1 MSKKGIDQDAIEEFF
16 NENPN
21 VFSSVLRNMKGK
33 TKKSYKK
40 LPSINQTRKT
50 NRDYKKKK
58 KLSPIKE
65 GEEEKEKSKEKVCFG
80 CLQSGGMEDN
90 KKRQRTGSFETFMDR
105 HPIAMPLPRGR
116 PEVVIPLPEEGS
128 QADRQARQDR
138 MMLPGPLGDPT
149 HMTRISRNPPT
160 TATAARVLDPS
171 DLSNYY
177 RDPNDERIDRYN
189 WRQNNLKY
197 RIAVQNYYSN
207 PDNPFPK
214 NIREWRQII
223 NDLAI
228 RVRDDENDSENNHL
242 LNALRK
248 VRPSF
253 TGRRRDYVTF
263 ETRDDF
269 LNNNRRQIEIE
280 RSFAIIDDVELKR
293 LGFQVVPNSAHIGGK
308 TKKRRKS
315 SNKHIKTNKKK
326 SRRAGGPPSIF
337 SSKKHD
343 TFGLE
348 GSAVREP
355 TEEEKYP
362 FEEGERY
369 HVKGRKPK
377 EIVVDMNFGPLER
390 GFIVPDDDPYG
401 DGPFL
406 EFDGQYN
413 RVVPKRHIG
422 NWPLKKNVE
431 LANAYNENAEI
442 IKHKKNIEHNKHVVT
457 NPLHQYKK

>member
-1 MSKKGIDQDAIEEFF
+1 MS
-16 NENPN
+16 NN
-21 VFSSVLRNMKGK
+21 K
-33 TKKSYKK
+33 T
-40 LPSINQTRKT
+40 
-50 NRDYKKKK
+50 
-58 KLSPIKE
+58 
-65 GEEEKEKSKEKVCFG
+65 
-80 CLQSGGMEDN
+80 

-105 HPIAMPLPRGR
+105 DPMAMPLPRGR

-138 MMLPGPLGDPT
+138 MMSTGPFGDPT
-149 HMTRISRNPPT
+149 NLRRINRNPPT
-160 TATAARVLDPS
+160 TATAARVLDSS

-315 SNKHIKTNKKK
+315 KNKSKRKSINKPRKIKN
-326 SRRAGGPPSIF
+326 
-337 SSKKHD
+337 
-343 TFGLE
+343 
-348 GSAVREP
+348 
-355 TEEEKYP
+355 
-362 FEEGERY
+362 
-369 HVKGRKPK
+369 
-377 EIVVDMNFGPLER
+377 
-390 GFIVPDDDPYG
+390 
-401 DGPFL
+401 
-406 EFDGQYN
+406 
-413 RVVPKRHIG
+413 
-422 NWPLKKNVE
+422 
-431 LANAYNENAEI
+431 
-442 IKHKKNIEHNKHVVT
+442 
-457 NPLHQYKK
+457 